1 MYEPP
6 IEILKCVENSIK
18 KENEFIENEVYSRI
32 LKVGVNVDKE
42 ELIKALRYDREQYQK
57 GYKDGYEDG
66 IIKFAERLKSKFTHS
81 GKSTKYGNFTWDDV
95 TSYELDNLVKEMT
108 EFKG

>member
-42 ELIKALRYDREQYQK
+42 ELIKALQYDREQYNK
-57 GYKDGYEDG
+57 GYADGFEKG
-66 IIKFAERLKSKFTHS
+66 IIKFAEMVKAKLHFLPITAMQERYITES
-81 GKSTKYGNFTWDDV
+81 
-95 TSYELDNLVKEMT
+95 EIDNLVKEMT
-108 EFKG
+108 DFKG